1 MSHDVILRNMTM
13 HNILDLLRYIII
25 YTIHIVC
32 IYIYIYIL
40 VFTPF
45 KIYSPSTDVAL
56 KWLVVAFYLIST
68 NKMVM

>member
-1 MSHDVILRNMTM
+1 MTM
-13 HNILDLLRYIII
+13 QNILDLLGYDIFYIQ
-25 YTIHIVC
+25 YIV
-32 IYIYIYIL
+32 YIYNIYIL

>member
-13 HNILDLLRYIII
+13 HNILDLLGYDIII

-32 IYIYIYIL
+32 IYIL

>member
-13 HNILDLLRYIII
+13 HNILDLLGYDIII
-25 YTIHIVC
+25 YTIHIV
-32 IYIYIYIL
+32 YIYIL

>member
-1 MSHDVILRNMTM
+1 MTM
-13 HNILDLLRYIII
+13 QNILDLLRYDIFYIQYIVYI
-25 YTIHIVC
+25 YNIY

>member
-13 HNILDLLRYIII
+13 HNILDLLGYDIII

-32 IYIYIYIL
+32 VYIYIL

>member
-1 MSHDVILRNMTM
+1 MSHVVILRNMTM
-13 HNILDLLRYIII
+13 QNILDLLGYDIFYIQ
-25 YTIHIVC
+25 YIV
-32 IYIYIYIL
+32 YIYNIYIL